1 MYKNVITNNKESHN
15 LIKTSLNIPLRNLK
29 WILIKKKKNLSV
41 VGSIFFFSLGSLD
54 FPTVQILLPLR
65 IVHIFLKNK
74 ILMPKESC
82 HNKMA
87 KNLMLQ
93 KEKLRSRCVRVQFL
107 LKMIWPP
114 TYQEKKYYDNFL
126 IYIIWW
132 EFVFY

>member
-29 WILIKKKKNLSV
+29 WILIKKKKNLTLLDL
-41 VGSIFFFSLGSLD
+41 FFSFLFCFWTLGSLD

-107 LKMIWPP
+107 LKWFGHWH
-114 TYQEKKYYDNFL
+114 TKKKNITI
-126 IYIIWW
+126 IYIYI
-132 EFVFY
+132 